1 MYYYSDG
8 NNSFK
13 VEKNKK
19 SKNNSWKKNF
29 KTPSLVLNSIHPLK
43 KKKGF

>member
-19 SKNNSWKKNF
+19 KVKIIAGKKNF

-43 KKKGF
+43 KKGF